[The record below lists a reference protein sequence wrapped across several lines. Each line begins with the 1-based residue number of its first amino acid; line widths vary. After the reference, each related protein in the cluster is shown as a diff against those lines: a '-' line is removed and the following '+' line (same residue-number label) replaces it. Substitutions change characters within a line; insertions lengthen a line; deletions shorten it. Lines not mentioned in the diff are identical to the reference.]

1 MCHLWSRRKSL
12 PPKAMPSLPR
22 NRFVE
27 KLLAEL
33 PSLLRGARRLTRTEA
48 DAEDLVQATVVR
60 AIERQ
65 GDLRDD
71 DKLRAWLL
79 KVQRSVHLNSVRGL
93 RARLEVI
100 EGGEKAQEPQ
110 GDLEAEILDRTFE
123 AKVKDALEALPDQL
137 RDALL
142 LREIEELSYEEI
154 ARIQGCPVGTVRSR
168 LSRARL
174 EVLERLS
181 RPNEEEGTHGRL
193 QPRLVR

>member
-1 MCHLWSRRKSL
+1 MRSLSRS
-12 PPKAMPSLPR
+12 
-22 NRFVE
+22 RFVE

-33 PSLLRGARRLTRTEA
+33 PSLLRVARRLTRTEA

-60 AIERQ
+60 AIEKQ

-71 DKLRAWLL
+71 ERLRAWLL
-79 KVQRSVHLNSVRGL
+79 QVQRSVHLNSARGL

-100 EGGEKAQEPQ
+100 QGGEPAQEPHS
-110 GDLEAEILDRTFE
+110 DLEEEILGRTFE
-123 AKVKDALEALPDQL
+123 QDVKEALEALPEAL

-142 LREIEELSYEEI
+142 LREVEELSYEEI

-168 LSRARL
+168 LSRARH

-181 RPNEEEGTHGRL
+181 RPKKEGSHGRL
-193 QPRLVR
+193 QSRLVR

>member
-1 MCHLWSRRKSL
+1 MTALSRT
-12 PPKAMPSLPR
+12 
-22 NRFVE
+22 RFVD

-33 PSLLRGARRLTRTEA
+33 PSLLRVARRLTRTEA
-48 DAEDLVQATVVR
+48 DAEDLVQSTVVR

-65 GDLRDD
+65 GDLRDER
-71 DKLRAWLL
+71 KLRAWLL
-79 KVQRSVHLNSVRGL
+79 TVQRSVHLNSARGL

-100 EGGEKAQEPQ
+100 EGGETMPEPQ
-110 GDLEAEILDRTFE
+110 GNLETEILDRSFE
-123 AKVKDALEALPDQL
+123 GKVMDALEALPEQL

-181 RPNEEEGTHGRL
+181 RPNDEEEGTHGRL